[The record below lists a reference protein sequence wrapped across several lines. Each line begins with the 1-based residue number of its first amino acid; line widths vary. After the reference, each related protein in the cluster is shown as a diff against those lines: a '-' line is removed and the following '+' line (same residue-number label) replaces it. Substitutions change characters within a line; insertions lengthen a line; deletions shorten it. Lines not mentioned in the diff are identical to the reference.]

1 MSAFPPATLTTCD
14 PLKAEGFVNNELIVE
29 RLTVAPVPAQLCT
42 VEVEVLVVGN
52 SKLEFVTVAETWASP
67 VCPTKTIREKA
78 AIAIKM

>member
-1 MSAFPPATLTTCD
+1 
-14 PLKAEGFVNNELIVE
+14 
-29 RLTVAPVPAQLCT
+29 
-42 VEVEVLVVGN
+42 VGN